1 MSYDPISLEAIY
13 LLARSH
19 PSPCSHPYWNTS
31 SLMSLSSRMSLL
43 SLNVSIVSNISFV
56 PINAPATPPSFSCT
70 PVPAPS
76 PAVRLPGDVPQL
88 LRDRR

>member
-1 MSYDPISLEAIY
+1 MSLEAID

-56 PINAPATPPSFSCT
+56 PINAPATYLHPPLIPPS
-70 PVPAPS
+70 PPHP
-76 PAVRLPGDVPQL
+76 L
-88 LRDRR
+88 L